1 MLTVLFV
8 IAILFGASTLLSM
21 IDGRA
26 SSREV
31 GSYLRT
37 EYNATVLSR
46 L

>member
-8 IAILFGASTLLSM
+8 IAVLFGAYNLLSV
-21 IDGRA
+21 IDGNA
-26 SSREV
+26 ASREV

>member
-8 IAILFGASTLLSM
+8 IAILFGAYNLLSV
-21 IDGRA
+21 IDGNA
-26 SSREV
+26 ASREI

>member
-8 IAILFGASTLLSM
+8 FAVLFGAYNLLSM
-21 IDGRA
+21 IDRQ

-31 GSYLRT
+31 GSYLRS

>member
-8 IAILFGASTLLSM
+8 FAVLFGAYNLLSM
-21 IDGRA
+21 IDRQ

-31 GSYLRT
+31 GSYLRI
-37 EYNATVLSR
+37 EYNATLLSR

>member
-8 IAILFGASTLLSM
+8 FAVLFGASKLLSM
-21 IDGRA
+21 IDGQS

-31 GSYLRT
+31 GSYLRY
-37 EYNATVLSR
+37 EYNATMLSR

>member
-8 IAILFGASTLLSM
+8 IAVLFAAYNLLSM
-21 IDGRA
+21 IDRQ
-26 SSREV
+26 SSREI
-31 GSYLRT
+31 GSYLHY

>member
-8 IAILFGASTLLSM
+8 FAVLFGAYNLLSM
-21 IDGRA
+21 LDRN

-31 GSYLRT
+31 GSYLRY
-37 EYNATVLSR
+37 EYNATLLSS

>member
-8 IAILFGASTLLSM
+8 FAVLFGAYNLLSM
-21 IDGRA
+21 LDSQ

-31 GSYLRT
+31 GSYLRS
-37 EYNATVLSR
+37 EYNATMLSR